1 MAVPSWRVIGIDTLE
16 IEGRREDIL
25 NALELWEV
33 EYSDLKASQEGIS
46 IKLPRYQSRKVEDF
60 LRAKSFSCRIT
71 KRRGLPVFLL
81 KLMKRP
87 GLIVGMAFFLISM
100 YFYGSF
106 VFDIWLVMAAAMT
119 VGENLFPTSF
129 CTIRTGRSPPCSDP
143 TTGERSA

>member
-46 IKLPRYQSRKVEDF
+46 IKLPRYQSRKVENF
-60 LRAKSFSCRIT
+60 LRAQSFLCRIT

-87 GLIVGMAFFLISM
+87 GLIVGMAVFLISM

-106 VFDIWLVMAAAMT
+106 VFDIKISGNERLSDKYIIDALENSGFG
-119 VGENLFPTSF
+119 VGSYIPSF
-129 CTIRTGRSPPCSDP
+129 DFDELSN
-143 TTGERSA
+143 